1 MSTNANNWN
10 ESLMNDWMATQR
22 KYWETWSDFARQAGG
37 NGAGDTLGATM
48 NPFAAF
54 GNFTANPMMQNP
66 FAKNPF
72 MSSNPFSPN
81 PFAQFTAGA
90 NPLNSAVEQWWSSI
104 QPQLQGDVGTVAQ
117 RFYDMGKNF
126 MSMAEGLFGAAGQEQ
141 PEAAMS
147 MWMNSMHTVLEQ
159 WINQIQN
166 NMDLATP
173 DLPGVSGTA
182 LSSWAQLADSIAP
195 WLNMSQHFLKEVA
208 EGHLPGGIEMPGVG
222 AAQEQFLRALSIPGL
237 GYTREQQD
245 RMQNLARH
253 LLTYHDAFR
262 AYKLAFAKT
271 ALASLDWARK
281 RLGAMHERG
290 EKIESLRGLY
300 DLWVDAS
307 EEAYAEFAMSD
318 EYQVVYGDL
327 VNSLMQ
333 VRKDLNEL
341 AEHQYE
347 LMHIPTRSEID
358 TMQHRQQE
366 NRREARLLR
375 HEIALLREQVE
386 KLSAQPPAA
395 SSARARTRAK
405 APAQNRLQIDD
416 VEEDLTAIRGIGPK
430 MMEKLYAQGIKNFAR
445 LAQINKRFAEELDET
460 LNAQGRLL
468 RDDWVGQAKKLRG

>member
-1 MSTNANNWN
+1 MI
-10 ESLMNDWMATQR
+10 NDWMATQR
-22 KYWETWSDFARQAGG
+22 KYWDTWSDFARQAGG
-37 NGAGDTLGATM
+37 NGAGDTQGATM
-48 NPFAAF
+48 NPFTAF
-54 GNFTANPMMQNP
+54 GSFAANPTMQNP
-66 FAKNPF
+66 FATNPF
-72 MSSNPFSPN
+72 MSSPFLPN
-81 PFAQFTAGA
+81 PFAQFAPGA
-90 NPLNSAVEQWWSSI
+90 NPFNGAAEQWWSAV

-173 DLPGVSGTA
+173 DLPGVSGTT

-195 WLNMSQHFLKEVA
+195 WMNMSQHFLKEVA

-237 GYTREQQD
+237 GYTREQQESIQD
-245 RMQNLARH
+245 LARH

-271 ALASLDWARK
+271 ALASLDSVRK
-281 RLGAMHERG
+281 RLEAMHKEG
-290 EKIESLRGLY
+290 KNIESLRGLY
-300 DLWVDAS
+300 DMWVDGS

-347 LMHIPTRSEID
+347 LMNIPTRSEID

-366 NRREARLLR
+366 NRREARQLR

-386 KLSAQPPAA
+386 KLSTQPSAA
-395 SSARARTRAK
+395 SSLAARSRAK
-405 APAQNRLQIDD
+405 APAQKRLPIDD
-416 VEEDLTAIRGIGPK
+416 VEDDLTAIRGIGPK

-445 LAQINKRFAEELDET
+445 LAQINKKFAEELDET

-468 RDDWVGQAKKLRG
+468 RDDWVGQARKLRG